1 MVAKT
6 DAQVA
11 REYIY
16 TAAAGVG
23 IVHFDAVPEDVSG
36 IAIRFGLL
44 TGQIVGRVL
53 GGGYGWMH
61 MRAVVELSEV
71 TEDYTALDTAAAALQ
86 TAIDNTAAS
95 VTNGVI
101 FKCLIVAPLQTADV
115 APGLSVKR
123 AGFEVEIDAKGS

>member
-16 TAAAGVG
+16 DAAQSVG
-23 IVHFDAVPEDVSG
+23 IVHYDVVPEDVAG
-36 IAIRFGLL
+36 VAIRAGLL
-44 TGQIVGRVL
+44 AGQVVGRKF
-53 GGGYGWMH
+53 GGAYSWMH
-61 MRAVVELSEV
+61 MRWVVELSQL

-86 TAIDNTAAS
+86 TVLDNTS
-95 VTNGVI
+95 GNVTNGRI
-101 FKCLIVAPLQTADV
+101 ERCLIVAPLQTADV
-115 APGLSVKR
+115 QPGLSVKK